1 MPVICILTYLTRV
14 ASAARQHLAV
24 LAGAVLTLAVAAPA
38 LAASAPKDWSQ
49 VLQQAQGQTV
59 YFNAWGGE
67 ARTNAYINWA
77 AEQLAREYGV
87 TLQHVKLSDTSE
99 AVSRV
104 LAERQAGNA
113 DNGAIDLIW
122 LNGENFAGMQS
133 NDLLFGPWAEYLPNF
148 QWVDAD
154 NNPDM
159 RQDFTVAVNGYESP
173 WLRAHLVFFYDTM
186 LIEQPPG
193 TIPELLTWARKY
205 PGEFTYPR
213 PPDFLGTTFLKQ
225 SLMELTVYSSALYSP
240 VGDSHFDT
248 VTEPLWR
255 YLDQLHPLLLRRGRT
270 FPASGAGMRRLM
282 SDGETALAF
291 SFSPSE
297 APIAVTNGELPE
309 TVRSYTLHG
318 GTLANVSFLAIPF
331 NAANKAGAMV
341 VANFLLSPEA
351 QHRAQDP
358 DFLGGTSV
366 LAVNSLSSEWQQR
379 MRQTRR
385 HPAAPSPDDLDR
397 RLAEPHPSW
406 IPALEQAWLKRYSQP

>member
-1 MPVICILTYLTRV
+1 MPVIFTSAYLTRV
-14 ASAARQHLAV
+14 ASVARQHLAV
-24 LAGAVLTLAVAAPA
+24 LTLAVLTPAVVTPAAAAPD
-38 LAASAPKDWSQ
+38 PKDWPQ
-49 VLQQAQGQTV
+49 VLQQARGQTV

-77 AEQLAREYGV
+77 AEQVAGEYGV
-87 TLQHVKLSDTSE
+87 ALQHVKLSDSSQ

-104 LAERQAGNA
+104 LAEKQAGNT
-113 DNGAIDLIW
+113 DNGAIDLLW
-122 LNGENFAGMQS
+122 LNGENFASMQS
-133 NDLLFGPWAEYLPNF
+133 NNLLFGPWAESLPNF

-193 TIPELLTWARKY
+193 TILELLPWAREH

-225 SLMELTVYSSALYSP
+225 ALLELTDYSSALYNP
-240 VGDSHFDT
+240 VDDSNFDT
-248 VTEPLWR
+248 VTAPLWR

-297 APIAVTNGELPE
+297 APIAVANGELPE
-309 TVRSYTLHG
+309 TIRSYTLNG
-318 GTLANVSFLAIPF
+318 GTLANVSFVAIPF

-366 LAVNSLSSEWQQR
+366 LAVTTLSADWQQR

-406 IPALEQAWLKRYSQP
+406 IPALEQAWLTRYSQP